1 MGCICSIYKYFK
13 NTNDDYHYK
22 KLEQTEKP
30 QPTFFHYQPYKQQQQ
45 QKYWICS
52 RNNKHPITQKYCH
65 CLMKWCQDNPIQN
78 I

>member
-13 NTNDDYHYK
+13 NTNDDYDYK

-30 QPTFFHYQPYKQQQQ
+30 QPIFFDYQPYKQQK
-45 QKYWICS
+45 KYWICTMK
-52 RNNKHPITQKYCH
+52 NKHPITQKYCH